1 MSDPHRTPER
11 AAWVLAHAGRNPA
24 ARRRGEQLASRGR
37 RAMRYEAGVG
47 DAAVGEVVTPNR
59 LHRRI
64 YVADDHKIARA
75 IWACAREAVRALV
88 AGPGIAAAW
97 GGYFLWWRQV
107 SAWGPLRWKPVAF
120 AAAGVV
126 PVLLVILVAV
136 AGMDGGGVPLLGW
149 YAMAQLVIA
158 TARLSWLIRA
168 YGWEAVSPMER
179 AATGPRVA
187 PIRIMTGTEP
197 PLPMAPSAQPTK
209 RVVVRRKVTPTTPT
223 PAPIPII
230 VRNEGDDR

>member
-1 MSDPHRTPER
+1 MSDPHWTPER

-24 ARRRGEQLASRGR
+24 ARRRGEQLASRAR
-37 RAMRYEAGVG
+37 RATRYEAGVG

-64 YVADDHKIARA
+64 YKADDHKIART
-75 IWACAREAVRALV
+75 IWAGVREVGRALV

-97 GGYFLWWRQV
+97 GAYLLWWRQV

-120 AAAGVV
+120 AAAGAV

-136 AGMDGGGVPLLGW
+136 AWRDCGVPLLGW
-149 YAMAQLVIA
+149 YAMAQLIIV

-168 YGWEAVSPMER
+168 YGWEAVGPMER
-179 AATGPRVA
+179 AASGPRVA
-187 PIRIMTGTEP
+187 PIRIMTGTES
-197 PLPMAPSAQPTK
+197 PLPTTPSAQPTK
-209 RVVVRRKVTPTTPT
+209 RVVIRRKVTPTTPT

-230 VRNEGDDR
+230 VRTEGIDQ

>member
-37 RAMRYEAGVG
+37 RATRYEAGVG

-59 LHRRI
+59 IHRRI
-64 YVADDHKIARA
+64 DKGDDHKIARVL
-75 IWACAREAVRALV
+75 WACAREVGRTLA

-97 GGYFLWWRQV
+97 GAYALWWRQV
-107 SAWGPLRWKPVAF
+107 EAWGPLRWKPVAF
-120 AAAGVV
+120 AAVAV
-126 PVLLVILVAV
+126 PVLLAAVVAV
-136 AGMDGGGVPLLGW
+136 AWMDGGVPLLAW
-149 YAMAQLVIA
+149 YAMAQFVIA

-168 YGWEAVSPMER
+168 HGWEAVSPIER
-179 AATGPRVA
+179 ATSGPRVA

-197 PLPMAPSAQPTK
+197 PLPTTQLTK
-209 RVVVRRKVTPTTPT
+209 RVVIRRKVTPTTPT
-223 PAPIPII
+223 LAPIPII
-230 VRNEGDDR
+230 VRNEGDHQ